1 MRAWFDIPIVYA
13 NQRRAIA
20 AIEKGESGEQA
31 FKAAFTAWGRY
42 PVTVQAGLVVT
53 APVAVPVTP
62 DGRSGAGVYVV
73 QVASHRERGGRRGV
87 RQGSAGQVPQR
98 PGGMVTDHHPRR
110 CRHERNI
117 FIGPPVGT
125 FDTAEEAS
133 QFCAT
138 LKAAGRQTMRRA
150 KELAA
155 LETLFERGAATPRVL
170 DHEGLHWIELFL
182 ICSFYSANNRIMRQG

>member
-1 MRAWFDIPIVYA
+1 MRAWFDVPIVYA

-31 FKAAFTAWGRY
+31 FKAAFTAWGQY

-53 APVAVPVTP
+53 APVAVSVTP

-73 QVASHRERGGRRGV
+73 QVASQRERSGRRGA

-110 CRHERNI
+110 CRRERSI
-117 FIGPPVGT
+117 FIGPPWGLRHCRRSLAVLRHL
-125 FDTAEEAS
+125 E
-133 QFCAT
+133 
-138 LKAAGRQTMRRA
+138 GRRRTMRHA

-155 LETLFERGAATPRVL
+155 LETLFERSAATPRVL
-170 DHEGLHWIELFL
+170 DHEGLHWTELFL
-182 ICSFYSANNRIMRQG
+182 ICSFYSANNQIMSQG